1 MARMLLLDD
10 SPVMHRVVRLTFADD
25 PRMEIAVARTPSE
38 ADQNLA
44 AGQVDLIIS
53 YVRFG
58 GMIDARY
65 FEALSFVS
73 PRILLLAESE
83 ENLEDF
89 TRAGFNS
96 VLRKPFHSDELR
108 QVVEEML
115 LKEAVPRV
123 SEPPLPRT
131 APVPPSQPSVSAPA
145 RAPTPPPAAARA
157 PTPPPAAARAPTP
170 PPAAARAPTPPPAE
184 ARAPTPPPAAA
195 RAPTPP
201 PAVSPQPP
209 QFDLGK
215 IADAGEDTVDF
226 SSKASSK
233 SGLKGPVGTTTSE
246 PSSSAKW
253 NEPQITMDLSFF
265 QTAASGK
272 NEVVA
277 NPSFDSTD
285 TQFGGEETT
294 AGMLQQLEVEKPT
307 SASRASASAEKSPRA
322 VEPSPWNA
330 DPMTLEDVMVSTRV
344 APAGGTS
351 RQEIE
356 KIVEDAVAVAVT
368 KAVRQALNET
378 IPDLRQGLV
387 NEVSQRAVDQL
398 SAELHSIKKTLRENM
413 LVEIRDVSAQWLR
426 RETPNLAKDVIREEI
441 RKVIEGI

>member
-1 MARMLLLDD
+1 MARILLLDD

-131 APVPPSQPSVSAPA
+131 APVPPSQPSASAPA
-145 RAPTPPPAAARA
+145 RAPTPPPAEARA
-157 PTPPPAAARAPTP
+157 PTPPPAA
-170 PPAAARAPTPPPAE
+170 

-215 IADAGEDTVDF
+215 MADAGEDTVDF

-294 AGMLQQLEVEKPT
+294 AGMIQQLEVEKPT

>member
-1 MARMLLLDD
+1 MARILLLDD

-145 RAPTPPPAAARA
+145 RAPTPPPAA
-157 PTPPPAAARAPTP
+157 
-170 PPAAARAPTPPPAE
+170 

>member
-1 MARMLLLDD
+1 MARILLLDD

-38 ADQNLA
+38 AEQNLA

-89 TRAGFNS
+89 TRTGFNS

-115 LKEAVPRV
+115 SKKAVPRV
-123 SEPPLPRT
+123 SEPPLPRM
-131 APVPPSQPSVSAPA
+131 APEPPTQA
-145 RAPTPPPAAARA
+145 
-157 PTPPPAAARAPTP
+157 
-170 PPAAARAPTPPPAE
+170 
-184 ARAPTPPPAAA
+184 
-195 RAPTPP
+195 
-201 PAVSPQPP
+201 P
-209 QFDLGK
+209 QFDLGNR
-215 IADAGEDTVDF
+215 AVAGEDTVDF

-233 SGLKGPVGTTTSE
+233 SKLKGPARTIPSE

-272 NEVVA
+272 HEGVA
-277 NPSFDSTD
+277 NPSFDSSD
-285 TQFGGEETT
+285 SQFGGEETSAGT
-294 AGMLQQLEVEKPT
+294 AQQLAIEKST
-307 SASRASASAEKSPRA
+307 SAPRAAASAEKATRA
-322 VEPSPWNA
+322 IEPSPWNA

-344 APAGGTS
+344 APAAGAS

-378 IPDLRQGLV
+378 LPDLRQGLV

>member
-1 MARMLLLDD
+1 MARILLLDD

-123 SEPPLPRT
+123 SEPPLPRS
-131 APVPPSQPSVSAPA
+131 APVPPSQPSASAP
-145 RAPTPPPAAARA
+145 
-157 PTPPPAAARAPTP
+157 
-170 PPAAARAPTPPPAE
+170 
-184 ARAPTPPPAAA
+184 A

-215 IADAGEDTVDF
+215 MADAGEDTVDF
-226 SSKASSK
+226 SSKVSSK
-233 SGLKGPVGTTTSE
+233 SGLKGPVATTTSE

-277 NPSFDSTD
+277 NPSFDSID

-294 AGMLQQLEVEKPT
+294 AGMIQQLEVEKPT

-330 DPMTLEDVMVSTRV
+330 DPMTLEDVMVTTRV

>member
-1 MARMLLLDD
+1 M
-10 SPVMHRVVRLTFADD
+10 
-25 PRMEIAVARTPSE
+25 
-38 ADQNLA
+38 
-44 AGQVDLIIS
+44 
-53 YVRFG
+53 
-58 GMIDARY
+58 
-65 FEALSFVS
+65 
-73 PRILLLAESE
+73 
-83 ENLEDF
+83 
-89 TRAGFNS
+89 
-96 VLRKPFHSDELR
+96 
-108 QVVEEML
+108 
-115 LKEAVPRV
+115 
-123 SEPPLPRT
+123 
-131 APVPPSQPSVSAPA
+131 
-145 RAPTPPPAAARA
+145 
-157 PTPPPAAARAPTP
+157 
-170 PPAAARAPTPPPAE
+170 
-184 ARAPTPPPAAA
+184 
-195 RAPTPP
+195 
-201 PAVSPQPP
+201 
-209 QFDLGK
+209 
-215 IADAGEDTVDF
+215 ADAGEDTVDF

-233 SGLKGPVGTTTSE
+233 SGLKGPVGTTTGE

-285 TQFGGEETT
+285 THFGGEETT
-294 AGMLQQLEVEKPT
+294 AGMIQQLEIEKPT
-307 SASRASASAEKSPRA
+307 PAPRVSASAEKSPRA

-378 IPDLRQGLV
+378 LPDLRQGLV

>member
-1 MARMLLLDD
+1 MARILLLDD

-131 APVPPSQPSVSAPA
+131 APVPPSQPSVSAP
-145 RAPTPPPAAARA
+145 
-157 PTPPPAAARAPTP
+157 ARAPTP

>member
-1 MARMLLLDD
+1 MARILLLDD

-157 PTPPPAAARAPTP
+157 PTPPPA
-170 PPAAARAPTPPPAE
+170 
-184 ARAPTPPPAAA
+184 
-195 RAPTPP
+195 
-201 PAVSPQPP
+201 VSPQPP

-215 IADAGEDTVDF
+215 MADAGEDTVDF

-233 SGLKGPVGTTTSE
+233 SGLKGAVGTTTSE

-294 AGMLQQLEVEKPT
+294 AGMIQQLEVEKPT

>member
-1 MARMLLLDD
+1 MARILLLDD

-123 SEPPLPRT
+123 SESPLPRT
-131 APVPPSQPSVSAPA
+131 APVVPSQPSASAPARAPTPPPAPA

-157 PTPPPAAARAPTP
+157 PTPPPAP
-170 PPAAARAPTPPPAE
+170 
-184 ARAPTPPPAAA
+184 
-195 RAPTPP
+195 
-201 PAVSPQPP
+201 SPQPP

-233 SGLKGPVGTTTSE
+233 SGLKGPVGTTTGE

-285 TQFGGEETT
+285 THFGGEETT
-294 AGMLQQLEVEKPT
+294 AGMIQQLEIEKPT
-307 SASRASASAEKSPRA
+307 PAPRASASAEKSPRA

-378 IPDLRQGLV
+378 LPDLRQGLV

>member
-1 MARMLLLDD
+1 MARILLLDD

-25 PRMEIAVARTPSE
+25 PRMEIAVARTPTE
-38 ADQNLA
+38 AEQNLA

-89 TRAGFNS
+89 TRSGFNS

-115 LKEAVPRV
+115 SKEAVPRV
-123 SEPPLPRT
+123 SEPPLPRM
-131 APVPPSQPSVSAPA
+131 APVPPTQA
-145 RAPTPPPAAARA
+145 
-157 PTPPPAAARAPTP
+157 
-170 PPAAARAPTPPPAE
+170 
-184 ARAPTPPPAAA
+184 
-195 RAPTPP
+195 
-201 PAVSPQPP
+201 P
-209 QFDLGK
+209 QFDLGNR
-215 IADAGEDTVDF
+215 AVAGEDTVDF

-233 SGLKGPVGTTTSE
+233 SKLKGPAGTIPSE

-272 NEVVA
+272 HEGVA
-277 NPSFDSTD
+277 NSSFDSTD
-285 TQFGGEETT
+285 SQFVGEETT
-294 AGMLQQLEVEKPT
+294 AGMAQQRAIEKST
-307 SASRASASAEKSPRA
+307 SAPRAAASAEKATRA
-322 VEPSPWNA
+322 IEPSPWNA

-344 APAGGTS
+344 APAAGAS

-356 KIVEDAVAVAVT
+356 KIVEDAVALAVT

-378 IPDLRQGLV
+378 LPDLRQGLV